1 MVKLREIYYQPKKLP
16 GEIKL
21 QVAKKIETTKVEL
34 KKLYS
39 NPKDQILSDKIY
51 RWGAVQVVK
60 VFLGIP
66 IVPGK

>member
-1 MVKLREIYYQPKKLP
+1 MVRY
-16 GEIKL
+16 
-21 QVAKKIETTKVEL
+21 QVAKKIENKKAEL

-39 NPKDQILSDKIY
+39 DPYDLIKSKKAYKWAGIQI
-51 RWGAVQVVK
+51 VK